1 MHQQRN
7 YEIIW
12 FLLGITKSIY
22 VLGFFKN
29 LYWCILNLT
38 QYFSHGHR
46 RKAGREIHIDRMM
59 DDGGRDN
66 GPLAKNQPEPVT
78 GP

>member
-1 MHQQRN
+1 MD
-7 YEIIW
+7 
-12 FLLGITKSIY
+12 
-22 VLGFFKN
+22 
-29 LYWCILNLT
+29 
-38 QYFSHGHR
+38 FSHGHR

-66 GPLAKNQPEPVT
+66 GPLAENQPEPVT